1 MEVTARELKLRLG
14 RYLAAVRAGETVR
27 ITLRGRSVAE
37 IRPIGATS
45 ESRLAQL
52 AAQGRVRLGK
62 GKLEPFEPLP
72 AERSASA
79 LILADRKDERP
90 DPLR

>member
-14 RYLAAVRAGETVR
+14 RYLAAVRAGETIRV
-27 ITLRGRSVAE
+27 TLRGRPVAE
-37 IRPIGATS
+37 FRPVGVTS
-45 ESRLAQL
+45 ESLLAQL
-52 AAQGRVRLGK
+52 AAEGLVRLGK

-72 AERSASA
+72 AERAASA
-79 LILADRKDERP
+79 LILADRKDEGP